1 MAIRSNRELLEGR
14 RRRRRLG
21 SLGPGVGRR
30 EQVWGAQEREGF
42 ARSRRESVC
51 PGISL
56 LLQLTGSIGGARG
69 AGGSRLV
76 HRSVVVQ

>member
-14 RRRRRLG
+14 RRRRLG
-21 SLGPGVGRR
+21 SLGTGGVGGR

-42 ARSRRESVC
+42 ARSRRVSVC

-56 LLQLTGSIGGARG
+56 LLQLVGSIGGRG
-69 AGGSRLV
+69 GREAVG
-76 HRSVVVQ
+76 